1 MAYFWGKG
9 YKPPKRWLLF
19 ERSETLLQRSV
30 KPSKARSPRRRKLG
44 QSGYFG
50 FLLNPKR
57 VNWHLTPS
65 TDWANCILFFLAR
78 SCATETKRLCMGRKD
93 LTCLVCSRLVCL
105 LTFTKIWDSN
115 HFQGRLSLPR
125 GLLVRGPNAPEC
137 QGLWGVHYFGLRW
150 YKWYKPAVWNDT
162 EAIVTSI
169 VQIEDWY
176 FEERLQWPW
185 SPKNMVSFF

>member
-19 ERSETLLQRSV
+19 ERSETPLQRSV
-30 KPSKARSPRRRKLG
+30 KPSKARSPRRRELG

-65 TDWANCILFFLAR
+65 TDWANCILFSLAR

-105 LTFTKIWDSN
+105 LTFTKNWDSN
-115 HFQGRLSLPR
+115 HFQGRLSFC
-125 GLLVRGPNAPEC
+125 GCNGWCQVLLQLNSSLCWRIC
-137 QGLWGVHYFGLRW
+137 SSRKWILR
-150 YKWYKPAVWNDT
+150 
-162 EAIVTSI
+162 
-169 VQIEDWY
+169 
-176 FEERLQWPW
+176 
-185 SPKNMVSFF
+185 